1 MKSWL
6 NWTYVLRVVGLVGFA
21 VGVTGLTWPPH
32 VLGSV
37 VIASL
42 GALFGPDAVRAREG
56 KS

>member
-1 MKSWL
+1 MKPWL
-6 NWTYVLRVVGLVGFA
+6 NWTYTLRFIGLLGFI

-42 GALFGPDAVRAREG
+42 GALFGPDAVKAREG
-56 KS
+56 K

>member
-6 NWTYVLRVVGLVGFA
+6 NWTYALRVIGVVGFI
-21 VGVTGLTWPPH
+21 VGATGLQWPPH
-32 VLGSV
+32 TLGSV

-56 KS
+56 KT